1 MKKILVL
8 LLAAALAM
16 NLSGCFLAFMGDDDD
31 SSQTITD
38 NSVAPKDNESKGGEE
53 ENTAAK
59 VGQTVT
65 GEKWAIS
72 LLSAKTYT
80 EIVDEYY
87 TEKPDEGKIFLV
99 LFFEVENVSAE
110 DDYFNRLNFE
120 SYVDGYS
127 QSHDVLMNSPDGY
140 RTLTGDIAAGK
151 KLKGCLTWE
160 VSPDW
165 SELEVSYKSSVWG
178 SGKTATFVVKPEDIT
193 A

>member
-1 MKKILVL
+1 M
-8 LLAAALAM
+8 
-16 NLSGCFLAFMGDDDD
+16 
-31 SSQTITD
+31 
-38 NSVAPKDNESKGGEE
+38 
-53 ENTAAK
+53 
-59 VGQTVT
+59 
-65 GEKWAIS
+65 
-72 LLSAKTYT
+72 
-80 EIVDEYY
+80 
-87 TEKPDEGKIFLV
+87 V

>member
-38 NSVAPKDNESKGGEE
+38 NSGAPKDDESKGGEE

>member
-80 EIVDEYY
+80 EIVDVYY

-110 DDYFNRLNFE
+110 VIISID
-120 SYVDGYS
+120 
-127 QSHDVLMNSPDGY
+127 
-140 RTLTGDIAAGK
+140 
-151 KLKGCLTWE
+151 
-160 VSPDW
+160 
-165 SELEVSYKSSVWG
+165 
-178 SGKTATFVVKPEDIT
+178 
-193 A
+193 